1 MFIREDPKKLAD
13 GTEVRYVSL
22 AHNVW
27 IEGKNGGR
35 HAKPVIYARLG
46 RADELDDGVLSSMSK
61 AIERYRAKR
70 FGRGATEDDIA
81 RAVRVEAP
89 ALRQLASRCYGVRA
103 LVEAAWTSTGLRDVL
118 DAVARQHVLS
128 WDLERVV
135 FAMVLHRLA
144 EPGSKLACNEWI
156 ADEAWFP
163 EADGWDV
170 HLFYRALDFLDAH
183 HDEVRAGLAQAATA
197 SAEPEDLRLLLTDTT
212 STYFDTEADD
222 TDRDDALRLRGHSKD
237 HRPDRPQVLVGLTC
251 ASNGRVLHHE
261 VLPGNTSDQKVT
273 VDLVDAARARLPG
286 ARVVAVCDAG
296 MGGSPN
302 LAALD
307 ERGVD
312 RVTGV
317 PLRVSKVA
325 EEAVLARPGR
335 WRRHPDKPQVSW
347 RLVELDAASSPSA
360 RAELWIATR
369 NANEAAA
376 RKVVIDRHVDRVEAI
391 LARSD
396 RYDEHDT
403 HVCGL
408 LTHPTLRRY
417 VRRSADGHRVLLDRD
432 AIARERRRSGVKVIR
447 STLIDL
453 DPLVSLDAYEALQ
466 KVERNFRTL
475 KGAVRLRPVFHHVPR
490 RVRSHVLV
498 CMAAL
503 VVMQEIEHRTGRSF
517 TDLRRL
523 FRGIRATQLEQG
535 TARFWVRG
543 ELPSDVESILT
554 TLGSRPGAASWGAER
569 VGG

>member
-27 IEGKNGGR
+27 VEGKNGGK

-46 RADELDDGVLSSMSK
+46 RAEELDDGVLSSMSK

-70 FGRGATEDDIA
+70 FGTGSTEGEVAREVRG
-81 RAVRVEAP
+81 EAP
-89 ALRQLASRCYGVRA
+89 TLRQLASRCYGVRA
-103 LVEAAWTSTGLRDVL
+103 LVEAAWASSGLASVL
-118 DAVARQHVLS
+118 HVVARQHVLS

-156 ADEAWFP
+156 GDEAWFP
-163 EADGWDV
+163 EAEGWDV
-170 HLFYRALDFLDAH
+170 HLFYRALDFLDVH
-183 HDEVRAGLAQAATA
+183 DDEVRAGLAQAALA
-197 SAEPEDLRLLLTDTT
+197 SAEPDDLRLLLTDTT

-222 TDRDDALRLRGHSKD
+222 SDLDHPLRLRGHSKD
-237 HRPDRPQVLVGLTC
+237 HRPDRPQVLIGLTC
-251 ASNGRVLHHE
+251 SASGRVLHHE

-273 VDLVDAARARLPG
+273 VELVDAARARLPG
-286 ARVVAVCDAG
+286 ARVVAVCDSG

-347 RLVELDAASSPSA
+347 RLVELDEGRSPSS
-360 RAELWIATR
+360 RPELWIATR

-376 RKVVIDRHVDRVEAI
+376 RKVVIDRHVARVEAI
-391 LARSD
+391 LKRGD
-396 RYDEHDT
+396 RFDEHDK

-432 AIARERRRSGVKVIR
+432 AVARERRRAGVKVIR
-447 STLIDL
+447 STLVDL

-466 KVERNFRTL
+466 RVERNFRTL
-475 KGAVRLRPVFHHVPR
+475 KGAVRLRPVFHHAPR
-490 RVRSHVLV
+490 RVRAHVLV

-503 VVMQEIEHRTGRSF
+503 VVMQEIEHRTGRSYSE
-517 TDLRRL
+517 LRKL

-535 TARFWVRG
+535 TTRFWVRG
-543 ELPSDVESILT
+543 ELPEGAEMVLDR
-554 TLGSRPGAASWGAER
+554 LGSKPGAASWGAER
-569 VGG
+569 VHG